1 MQEDRKLR
9 SDGLALRRHRLL
21 KEMILHVLG
30 QIAPDPNDCI
40 AERARKL
47 IFGGWIGGWH
57 LNYSRRPGAGMFN
70 RHRRMGK
77 TKVRSG
83 FCSANI
89 FLRNRV
95 TLAAGAE
102 TVSGWGS
109 F

>member
-9 SDGLALRRHRLL
+9 SNGLALRGHRLL

-47 IFGGWIGGWH
+47 IFGGWIDGCH
-57 LNYSRRPGAGMFN
+57 LSYSRRPGAGMFN
-70 RHRRMGK
+70 RHGRMGK
-77 TKVRSG
+77 TKVRSS
-83 FCSANI
+83 FCSADI
-89 FLRNRV
+89 SFEIV
-95 TLAAGAE
+95 TLAAG
-102 TVSGWGS
+102 SGDRLGLGS